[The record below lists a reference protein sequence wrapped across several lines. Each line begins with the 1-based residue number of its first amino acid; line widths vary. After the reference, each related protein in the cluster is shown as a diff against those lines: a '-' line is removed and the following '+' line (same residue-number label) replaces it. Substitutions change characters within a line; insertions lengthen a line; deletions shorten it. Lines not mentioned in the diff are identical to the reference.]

1 MKKMFILAIIAVVM
15 ISGCISQSSNGNVI
29 ASGGSGLEIS
39 DFSLDKSEVYGG
51 QSLHPQITLE
61 NLGQDDVFKD
71 VTFAMLI
78 APSDWKFIAG
88 PSGALPKE
96 KNKVALSRNLRAA
109 NPTTGA
115 SSEFTTLR
123 WTIEAPELD
132 KGDER
137 SDSMFAKIYYS
148 YGTESKGK
156 ILLYPEAE
164 RDDPNKKTSS
174 DSFVTS
180 TGPIDLSVSVI
191 PDPAMA
197 EYVGEY
203 IMLEIVVTNIGDG
216 TAYSQGIITQNNF
229 SISENQRNN
238 ISINVRPAG
247 TTLQV
252 MNNSCP
258 TEAHLVDGT
267 ATIACDLN
275 ITKALDTKES
285 IPITIEAAYGYTIE
299 DEIDV
304 TILGR

>member
-1 MKKMFILAIIAVVM
+1 MKKYLIFAIIAVVM
-15 ISGCISQSSNGNVI
+15 VSGCISQSSNGNI
-29 ASGGSGLEIS
+29 ISSSGNGLEIT
-39 DFSLDKSEVYGG
+39 DFSLDSSEVYGG

-61 NLGQDDVFKD
+61 NQGQDDVFKD

-78 APSDWKFIAG
+78 APSDWEFVAG

-96 KNKVALSRNLRAA
+96 KNKVAVSRNLRAA

-115 SSEFTTLR
+115 SAEFTTLR
-123 WTIEAPELD
+123 WTLESPSLD
-132 KGDER
+132 KGDRR
-137 SDSMFAKIYYS
+137 SDSMFAKLYYN
-148 YGTESKGK
+148 YNTEAKGK

-164 RDDPNKKTSS
+164 RDEPNKKTSS

-180 TGPIDLSVSVI
+180 AGPINLEVSVI

-203 IMLEIVVTNIGDG
+203 IMLEIVVSKQGDG
-216 TAYSQGIITQNNF
+216 TPYSQGIITQNNF
-229 SISENQRNN
+229 SISENMRNN
-238 ISINVRPAG
+238 ISISVRPTG
-247 TTLQV
+247 ETLKI

-258 TEAHLVDGT
+258 TEVHLVDGT

-285 IPITIEAAYGYTIE
+285 IPITIKASYGYTIE
-299 DEIDV
+299 KEIDV
-304 TILGR
+304 TIIGR